1 MVCSQSR
8 SYIEVVNEDKIDR
21 QNAIAGIT
29 IPTILRPLHAF
40 MCVNVQ
46 CTCTREPC
54 ELACSTCTCIIYSD
68 FIFQSTIIH
77 IHCTCTYM
85 HMYIVYISQVV
96 CQTSNT
102 YSLLMRANELKTA
115 VQASLACL
123 APP

>member
-46 CTCTREPC
+46 CMCTREPC
-54 ELACSTCTCIIYSD
+54 ELACSTCTCIIATLFFRVLLYI
-68 FIFQSTIIH
+68 FIVRVHT
-77 IHCTCTYM
+77 CTCTLC
-85 HMYIVYISQVV
+85 I
-96 CQTSNT
+96 
-102 YSLLMRANELKTA
+102 
-115 VQASLACL
+115 
-123 APP
+123 